1 MTIPESIYQRAI
13 DFGFTKEAA
22 CVLLAQIQGES
33 AFRSN
38 NAEDRIHASGIS
50 DEEYLRRANNGL
62 MTYNGKNFIYDGV
75 GFGYAQWT
83 YWSRKKKLL
92 EYCQDRHVS
101 LDDHEA
107 QKEFLFYEMQVDFP
121 GIWTLCHNSHDMTKL
136 MEDLVCIWENPADH
150 AGAIAVRSSYAQ
162 AWLAKFSGWEVPT
175 ATDAP
180 TPMPIEEKTKLET
193 WPPRTIALNLNWEE
207 TFLAQALLKC
217 HGYNVVVNG
226 IFSESF
232 EQKVKEFQRDH
243 NLLADGIIGPK
254 TWAALMK
261 M

>member
-1 MTIPESIYQRAI
+1 MDAQRNNADWVLREHFKMTVPESIYQRAI
-13 DFGFTKEAA
+13 ELGFTKEAA
-22 CVLLAQIQGES
+22 CSLLAQIQGES

-62 MTYNGKNFIYDGV
+62 MTYNGKNFIYDAV

-92 EYCQDRHVS
+92 E
-101 LDDHEA
+101 
-107 QKEFLFYEMQVDFP
+107 FLFYEMQVDYP

-162 AWLAKFSGWEVPT
+162 AWLAKFSDWQIPT
-175 ATDAP
+175 NSSQ
-180 TPMPIEEKTKLET
+180 IEEQPKLET

-207 TFLAQALLKC
+207 TYLAQALLKC
-217 HGYNVVVNG
+217 HGYSVVVNG

-232 EQKVKEFQRDH
+232 EQKVKDYQKS
-243 NLLADGIIGPK
+243 NGLGVDGIIGSK
-254 TWAALMK
+254 TWTALMK

>member
-1 MTIPESIYQRAI
+1 MTVPESIYQRAI
-13 DFGFTKEAA
+13 ELGFTKEAA
-22 CVLLAQIQGES
+22 CAILAQIQGES

-62 MTYNGKNFIYDGV
+62 MTYNGKNFIYDAV

-83 YWSRKKKLL
+83 HWSRKKKLL
-92 EYCQDRHVS
+92 EYCQDRNVS

-107 QKEFLFYEMQVDFP
+107 QKEFLFYEMQVDYP

-136 MEDLVCIWENPADH
+136 VHDLVCIWENPADH
-150 AGAIAVRSSYAQ
+150 AGAIAARTPYAE
-162 AWLAKFSGWEVPT
+162 AWLAKFSDWQIPATT
-175 ATDAP
+175 A
-180 TPMPIEEKTKLET
+180 PIEEQPKLET

-207 TFLAQALLKC
+207 TYLAQALLQC
-217 HGYNVVVNG
+217 HGYSVVVNG

-232 EQKVKEFQRDH
+232 EQKVKDYQKS
-243 NLLADGIIGPK
+243 NGLGVDGVIGPK
-254 TWAALMK
+254 TWATLMK